1 MEFFIMKKLENMVG
15 QTFLSNHSGYF
26 TIIEYNNKKDVTV
39 RFINTGYITKT
50 QLGSIR
56 RGEVLD
62 PYAPRVYGVGITGT
76 KYPCSVNGCV
86 SKEYSVWC
94 DMLKRCYDPK
104 EHARYP
110 GYIDCTVS
118 DNFRYYEYFYE
129 WCNNQ
134 IGFNNPDW
142 HLDKDLLF
150 KGNKVY
156 SENTCVFLP
165 AEINVA
171 LTNSRSVRG
180 LYPAGV
186 TFTDNRYVSRFGFG
200 KKERTTLGRF
210 TSPIEAFNAYK
221 QAKENYLVHLAYL
234 WECYIDPRA
243 FEALLYYS
251 IDIND

>member
-1 MEFFIMKKLENMVG
+1 MKKLENMVG

-26 TIIEYNNKKDVTV
+26 IIIEYNNKKDVTV

-76 KYPCSVNGCV
+76 KYPCSVNGSV
-86 SKEYSVWC
+86 IKEYTVWA

-110 GYIDCTVS
+110 GYAGCTTS

-129 WCNNQ
+129 WCHNQ
-134 IGFNNPDW
+134 IGFNNSSW

-156 SENTCVFLP
+156 SEDTCVFLP
-165 AEINVA
+165 AEINTA
-171 LTNSRSVRG
+171 LTSANTIRG
-180 LYPAGV
+180 ELPIGVQHSQAGNYISSYNLGGIHYHGG
-186 TFTDNRYVSRFGFG
+186 TFYTVED
-200 KKERTTLGRF
+200 
-210 TSPIEAFNAYK
+210 AFFHYK
-221 QAKENYLVHLAYL
+221 QAKEQYLQHLAYL
-234 WECYIDPRA
+234 WEPYIDPRA
-243 FEALLYYS
+243 FLALMHYS
-251 IDIND
+251 VNMCD